1 MWSWIPVALGVG
13 AAQAGCSTE
22 GIAVEPD
29 AFLCFGG
36 GIPEGA
42 REEGR
47 IEIGTSLSA
56 FEPIEPEQELAL
68 IEGIQGSTHFDLNA
82 RSWDLD
88 PGDPTDTRAPDNP
101 RTLFTAF
108 AEDGTQLSGRACGWP
123 YGYEPQGDYADIS
136 RPPILPL
143 LNRYRD
149 HYGKRARLVVE
160 ILDSQGRYAR
170 DEVWITAVPPDSA
183 AHEPVPTAD

>member
-1 MWSWIPVALGVG
+1 MWSWLPVALGVG

-36 GIPEGA
+36 GVPEGA

-47 IEIGTSLSA
+47 IELGTSLGA
-56 FEPIEPEQELAL
+56 FEPIESEQELAL

-82 RSWDLD
+82 RIWDLE
-88 PGDPTDTRAPDNP
+88 PGNPTDTRDPGNP
-101 RTLFTAF
+101 RTLFSAF
-108 AEDGTQLSGRACGWP
+108 AEDGRRLDGSSCGWTI
-123 YGYEPQGDYADIS
+123 GYETHGDYADIS
-136 RPPILPL
+136 RPRILPL

-149 HYGKRARLVVE
+149 HYGQRARLVVE

-170 DEVWITAVPPDSA
+170 DEVWVTAVPPDSA
-183 AHEPVPTAD
+183 SHEPVSTVD